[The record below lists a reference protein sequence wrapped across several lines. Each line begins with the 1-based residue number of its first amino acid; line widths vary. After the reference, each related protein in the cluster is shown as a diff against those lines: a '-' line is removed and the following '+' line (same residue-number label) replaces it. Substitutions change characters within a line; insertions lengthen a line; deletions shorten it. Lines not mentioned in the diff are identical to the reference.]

1 MDIGGWRHAGKQK
14 HPRFEYGKPFLK
26 YIDIANER
34 NDTSLCFD

>member
-1 MDIGGWRHAGKQK
+1 MDIGGWIHVKKK